1 MAEAHSPPATGG
13 GALEEAELRRIVELA
28 PQILAVMERDGRV
41 SWANRLA
48 LDYFGISESDLA
60 TIEVRSRVVH
70 PDDIAK
76 LDAERQKALAGG
88 LPFEAEQRM
97 LGKEGKYRWFLI
109 RYVPLKDQEGGLLRW
124 YAAATDIEDRKRQ
137 EEAVQRSET
146 YLAAAQTM
154 SHTGS
159 WAWDIQTDT
168 MVYCSE
174 ETSRIFGIDPNEGL
188 PSVAKLLE
196 RVHPEDRDRVRDSSR
211 KAERAVEYRLLMPDG
226 TVKHILSMRQP
237 LLDAHGQ
244 VVEMLGT
251 AMDVTE
257 RKRAEQER
265 ERSRR
270 LEAELAH
277 VNRVSMMGEL
287 AAALSHELRQPIT
300 AAMTNAN
307 ACLRWLDRGEA
318 EKARKSVAM
327 IVQDGNRATGI
338 IDRMR
343 SFYRK
348 GAPPERELVDMNEV
362 IGEML
367 VLLRPKSMRHSI
379 PMRTDLAA
387 QLPPVLADRV
397 QLQQVLLNLMLN
409 GVESMRDTGGELT
422 IRSQLGD
429 DGAVLIAIRDA
440 GEGLPAGSEEQMFK
454 AFFTTK
460 PQGSGMGLA
469 ISRSLVES
477 HGGRLWATAN
487 AGRGATFHF
496 SLPAAASGEGQ
507 LLDVS

>member
-1 MAEAHSPPATGG
+1 
-13 GALEEAELRRIVELA
+13 
-28 PQILAVMERDGRV
+28 
-41 SWANRLA
+41 
-48 LDYFGISESDLA
+48 
-60 TIEVRSRVVH
+60 
-70 PDDIAK
+70 
-76 LDAERQKALAGG
+76 
-88 LPFEAEQRM
+88 
-97 LGKEGKYRWFLI
+97 
-109 RYVPLKDQEGGLLRW
+109 
-124 YAAATDIEDRKRQ
+124 
-137 EEAVQRSET
+137 
-146 YLAAAQTM
+146 
-154 SHTGS
+154 
-159 WAWDIQTDT
+159 
-168 MVYCSE
+168 
-174 ETSRIFGIDPNEGL
+174 
-188 PSVAKLLE
+188 
-196 RVHPEDRDRVRDSSR
+196 
-211 KAERAVEYRLLMPDG
+211 
-226 TVKHILSMRQP
+226 
-237 LLDAHGQ
+237 

-287 AAALSHELRQPIT
+287 AAALSHELKQPIT

-307 ACLRWLDRGEA
+307 ACLRWLDRGDA

-327 IVQDGNRATGI
+327 IVQDGNRATAI

-469 ISRSLVES
+469 ISRSIVES